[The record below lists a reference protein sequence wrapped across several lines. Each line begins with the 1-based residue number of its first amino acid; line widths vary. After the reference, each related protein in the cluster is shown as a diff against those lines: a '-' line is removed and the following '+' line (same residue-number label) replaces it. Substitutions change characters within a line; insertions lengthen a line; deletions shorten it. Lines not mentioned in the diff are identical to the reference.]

1 MKDNEVLRARMNS
14 CGSGRQNPGNDDL
27 ELHSR
32 MLVRGPQGPK
42 GDKGDKGNAGTNATI
57 IGADARIDD
66 NIGTPAVA
74 VELGGTPYAR
84 TFEFEFRNLKGEKG
98 DKGDKGDTGE
108 VSPEYDARLNALDQK
123 LNEQSQAM
131 QELAEQ
137 LTAAD
142 TAFAA
147 ADKAFEAADKALQA
161 ADAAFAATDAELAR
175 RTAALEQKF
184 EDLDYGNGIVISSFS
199 HNQTGTKERGS
210 VITGLTLSWRFDRK
224 PVTQTLTGPTLDN
237 AGVSPTIS
245 GKEYSYPISGVSINA
260 DNQSSFRWKI
270 AATDNRGKA
279 VSQTSPGFTFYNCV
293 YYGAADEP
301 EVIDSLFIR
310 SLGTKT
316 SPTSGKPSG
325 IIVNGGGKYIWYCL
339 PTGSGTCTFKSG
351 GFPAGIELV
360 DTIAFT
366 NALGYTENYYVY
378 RSNQKITDTVT
389 IEVS

>member
-1 MKDNEVLRARMNS
+1 MKDNDVLRARMNYR
-14 CGSGRQNPGNDDL
+14 GSGAFNPGNDDL

-32 MLVRGPQGPK
+32 MLVRGPRGPK
-42 GDKGDKGNAGTNATI
+42 GDDGFSPIVTVTEAGEPGEYLITIEDAKGKHRFELNSGKSPYINEQGNWNVWNGSEY
-57 IGADARIDD
+57 IDSGVKAQG
-66 NIGTPAVA
+66 NTGK
-74 VELGGTPYAR
+74 TPYV
-84 TFEFEFRNLKGEKG
+84 GENG
-98 DKGDKGDTGE
+98 NWYTWDDASGEYVDTGIIAGGAE
-108 VSPEYDARLNALDQK
+108 NCEERL
-123 LNEQSQAM
+123 S
-131 QELAEQ
+131 
-137 LTAAD
+137 
-142 TAFAA
+142 
-147 ADKAFEAADKALQA
+147 
-161 ADAAFAATDAELAR
+161 
-175 RTAALEQKF
+175 ALEQRF
-184 EDLDYGNGIVISSFS
+184 EDMDYGNGIVINSFS

-210 VITGLTLSWRFDRK
+210 VVTGLTLSWRFDRK
-224 PVTQTLTGPTLDN
+224 PVTQTLTGPTLDS

-260 DNQSSFRWKI
+260 DNQGSFRWKI

-325 IIVNGGGKYIWYCL
+325 INVNGGGKYIWYCL
-339 PTGSGTCTFKSG
+339 PTGSGTCTFKSN